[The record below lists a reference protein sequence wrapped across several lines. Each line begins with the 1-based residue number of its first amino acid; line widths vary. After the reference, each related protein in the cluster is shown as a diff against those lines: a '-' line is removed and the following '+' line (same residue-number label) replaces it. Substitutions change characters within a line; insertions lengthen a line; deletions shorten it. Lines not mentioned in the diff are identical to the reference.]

1 MLLLAIAPLPYGYY
15 TFLRLVVMLG
25 AAAIAWQAYQQKQSA
40 NAEAISFG
48 LLALLFNP
56 IIPVHLTREL
66 WMFIDLGAAALFATK
81 WYRSAE

>member
-1 MLLLAIAPLPYGYY
+1 
-15 TFLRLVVMLG
+15 MLG